1 MSESHGN
8 TRYSHDMTVNK
19 DLPKAVYITW
29 AQTSSRSDSTAPFFN
44 ARSFR
49 ITSFNS
55 HSKILLPWRYLIAAT
70 KTLYVLLREQPKV
83 VFVQNPPTMSV
94 MLIWL
99 YARFRRVSFI
109 PDSHCSVF
117 NSRKWRRFLWIYK
130 YIAKQALTNIAHN
143 HRYVEEI
150 KAWGAH
156 SVNLGSVPRKM
167 QTTQTYTVRP
177 GFNVMFPCS
186 FQGDEPVSEVI
197 KAARTLT
204 DVNFYITGN
213 FRRAPRE
220 LVDDAPSNTIFTG
233 FLSNE
238 EYVALMKAC
247 TAVMCLT
254 TRDDTNQSGAYEAIA
269 VNRPIILS
277 DWALLREI
285 YNKGAVFANNDSV
298 SLARAVLKI
307 RDNYIFYLEQ
317 IALLREETMAIW
329 ESNYCELRAAIL
341 NGSKILAS

>member
-1 MSESHGN
+1 MLESRGN
-8 TRYSHDMTVNK
+8 SRHKSDIMYSK

-44 ARSFR
+44 ARSYQ
-49 ITSFNS
+49 ITGFKSR
-55 HSKILLPWRYLIAAT
+55 SKMLLPWRYIIASA
-70 KTLYVLLREQPKV
+70 KTLYVLLRDQPKV

-94 MLIWL
+94 MVVWL
-99 YARFRRVSFI
+99 YTRFCGASFI

-117 NSRKWRRFLWIYK
+117 NSRKWRRFLWIYR
-130 YIAKQALTNIAHN
+130 YIARQALTNIAHN

-150 KAWGAH
+150 KTWGAH
-156 SVNLGSVPRKM
+156 SVNLGSVPRRM
-167 QTTQTYTVRP
+167 QTTRTYAVRQ

-186 FQGDEPVSEVI
+186 FQGDEPVAEVI
-197 KAARTLT
+197 KAARLLS

-220 LVDDAPSNTIFTG
+220 LVEGAPSNTIFTG

-238 EYVALMKAC
+238 DYVALMKAC
-247 TAVMCLT
+247 AAVMCLT
-254 TRDDTNQSGAYEAIA
+254 TRGDTNQSGAYEAIA

-285 YNKGAVFANNDSV
+285 YSKGTAFANNDSA
-298 SLARAVLKI
+298 SLVGAVLKI
-307 RDNYIFYLEQ
+307 RNNYDFYLEQ
-317 IALLREETMAIW
+317 IALMREETMATW
-329 ESNYCELRAAIL
+329 ESNYKELRMAIL
-341 NGSKILAS
+341 NGNAICAF